1 MSKITKAIAAL
12 GVVAGLGVAA
22 LPLSS
27 FAVESGPVKVTAVV
41 DNTIS
46 VTANDAEVN
55 LGTVMPNGPVSTAS
69 TSVNV
74 ATTNETG
81 YTLVVKDA
89 DERTGLYKANADGS
103 LNTTTGKFIEAGVP
117 AKGTTAWGVRADAAA
132 AYQGVTAYSGAG
144 VQLKKTAAS
153 ATTGGDN
160 TTVEFGVSV
169 ATGFESGTYT
179 GEVVFVA
186 TANPAAGA

>member
-1 MSKITKAIAAL
+1 MSNITKAIAAL

-27 FAVESGPVKVTAVV
+27 YAVESGPVKVTAVV

-46 VTANDAEVN
+46 VTANDTEVN
-55 LGTVMPNGPVSTAS
+55 LGTVMPNGPVSSAS
-69 TSVNV
+69 TTVTV

-89 DERTGLYKANADGS
+89 DERTGLYKNNADGS
-103 LNTTTGKFIEAGVP
+103 LNTTDGKFIPAGAP

-132 AYQGVTAYSGAG
+132 AYQGVTPYSGAG
-144 VQLKKTAAS
+144 VELKKTTAS
-153 ATTGGDN
+153 ATTAGD
-160 TTVEFGVSV
+160 TTSVDFGVSV
-169 ATGFESGTYT
+169 NTGFESGTYT

-186 TANPAAGA
+186 TVNPGA